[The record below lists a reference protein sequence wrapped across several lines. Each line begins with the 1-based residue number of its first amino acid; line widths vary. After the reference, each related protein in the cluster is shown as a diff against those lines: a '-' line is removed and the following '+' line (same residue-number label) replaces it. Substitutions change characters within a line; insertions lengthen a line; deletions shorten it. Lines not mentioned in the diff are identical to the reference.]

1 MPTQRRAQPLRLPGS
16 ARPKLPMRLFIALEL
31 PEWFRGELVKHR
43 GGVPGARWVWRENL
57 HLTLRFLGPTDGGQA
72 DDLAGELGRI
82 DMPSFYINPTG
93 AGVFESKGD
102 VRALWMGMGPDEP
115 LHDLNAKIERACRRA
130 GFPPEARTFKPHI
143 TLARFDG
150 YSNINR
156 VSRFLERYARFQRE
170 SIRISGF
177 SVFSS
182 ELRSPAP
189 SYRVE
194 ADFPF
199 SDAGLADSPFFDDWA
214 NAAGQKPIRTK

>member
-1 MPTQRRAQPLRLPGS
+1 
-16 ARPKLPMRLFIALEL
+16 MRLFIALEL

-214 NAAGQKPIRTK
+214 NAAGQRPIRTK

>member
-1 MPTQRRAQPLRLPGS
+1 
-16 ARPKLPMRLFIALEL
+16 MRLFIALEL

>member
-1 MPTQRRAQPLRLPGS
+1 
-16 ARPKLPMRLFIALEL
+16 MRLFIALEL
-31 PEWFRGELVKHR
+31 PEWFRKELVKLR
-43 GGVPGARWVWRENL
+43 GGVPGARWVWQENM

-72 DDLAGELGRI
+72 DDLASELGRI
-82 DMPSFYINPTG
+82 DMPSFYIAPSG

-102 VRALWMGMGPDEP
+102 VRALWMGMNTEEP
-115 LHDLNAKIERACRRA
+115 LADLNAKIERACRRA
-130 GFPPEARTFKPHI
+130 GYPPETRTFKPHI

-156 VSRFLERYARFQRE
+156 VSRFLERYARFHRE

-199 SDAGLADSPFFDDWA
+199 SDAGLADSPFFDDWVL
-214 NAAGQKPIRTK
+214 AAGQTPIRTK